1 MLYLLYFLQR
11 NDQPTVPP
19 LNTTYPAA
27 MPPPPPPPPTTSPPQ
42 RESYVDMYKRRAAR
56 RLTNGSRQ
64 QRERV
69 EAHMSNVTNT
79 WLMNNHPVTSER
91 GATAANSVHDPL
103 NSDSLGMTWPGT
115 VGFGAANSTSRQIS
129 ADPTNLAGR

>member
-1 MLYLLYFLQR
+1 M
-11 NDQPTVPP
+11 PP
-19 LNTTYPAA
+19 LNTYPAA
-27 MPPPPPPPPTTSPPQ
+27 IPPPPPPPPTLPPTSPPQ
-42 RESYVDMYKRRAAR
+42 RETYVDMYKRRAAR

-91 GATAANSVHDPL
+91 GATATAAATSVHDPL
-103 NSDSLGMTWPGT
+103 NSDAFGMTWPGT
-115 VGFGAANSTSRQIS
+115 VGFGAAKPSNSTSRQIS